1 MEEKLK
7 IALAQVA
14 PVWLQKKATLM
25 KAEKYVLEAARAEC
39 ELIVFGE
46 GFVPGYPFWLAHT
59 GGAQFESNVQK
70 DLYAHYLRNA
80 IQPEAG
86 DLKTLCHLAKK
97 NRIAIYLGAI
107 ERAANRGGHSLY
119 CSLVYIDLKG
129 KIQSV
134 HRKLQPTYEERL
146 VWSAGDGNGLV
157 VHTLKPFTLGGLNCW
172 ENWMPMTRAVLQ
184 TQGEN
189 LHIATWPGNLSNT
202 EDITRHMAKEGRSY
216 SVAVSSLMRK
226 SDIPKE
232 TPHYQM
238 LMQSLPEMMADGGSC
253 VAAPDG
259 SWLVPPV
266 TQKEGL
272 ITTTLI
278 LEEVF
283 RARQNF
289 DPAGHYARP
298 DVIQLQ
304 VNRERQHLLTWKDEV
319 RKG

>member
-1 MEEKLK
+1 MVCGGWEWVGCSY
-7 IALAQVA
+7 A
-14 PVWLQKKATLM
+14 KAFYTRRIELLGELD
-25 KAEKYVLEAARAEC
+25 AYDTSCAADARRK
-39 ELIVFGE
+39 
-46 GFVPGYPFWLAHT
+46 PSY
-59 GGAQFESNVQK
+59 
-70 DLYAHYLRNA
+70 
-80 IQPEAG
+80 
-86 DLKTLCHLAKK
+86 CHMA
-97 NRIAIYLGAI
+97 
-107 ERAANRGGHSLY
+107 
-119 CSLVYIDLKG
+119 
-129 KIQSV
+129 
-134 HRKLQPTYEERL
+134 
-146 VWSAGDGNGLV
+146 
-157 VHTLKPFTLGGLNCW
+157 
-172 ENWMPMTRAVLQ
+172 
-184 TQGEN
+184 
-189 LHIATWPGNLSNT
+189 GNLSNT

-319 RKG
+319 GKG